1 MPYCMGNPLSVNQH
15 ASSKISHV
23 AGGEMRRPIVKLTTV
38 LAGIVMMAAACGGTS
53 GSSGGST
60 PSSTGTPAP
69 ATLNIGVVGVIDV
82 APLFL
87 GIQKGFFAKQGLTI
101 TPKVLNTGATVVG
114 GVVAGDLQI
123 GFSNN
128 TSIVIAASQR
138 FPLRIVAAG
147 NQAAGGDYS
156 AVLVRNNSPITS
168 PKNLIGKKV
177 AVNGLK
183 NVGSLSVEAA
193 LQASHIG
200 YTGVQYVEVP
210 FPLMGAAL
218 VKAGGTIRVDPA
230 SFSRIPKSFPIGSY
244 FTNTQYMQANPGIA
258 SRFKTAINQS
268 LNYAQGHPAEVRAVL
283 PSYIKLAP
291 GLQDQVLLP
300 TWHTDVGAS
309 LIQKTADLA
318 LQYGYTT
325 KKPDMKQLLGT

>member
-1 MPYCMGNPLSVNQH
+1 
-15 ASSKISHV
+15 
-23 AGGEMRRPIVKLTTV
+23 MRRPIVKLTTV

-168 PKNLIGKKV
+168 PKDLIGKKV

-183 NVGSLSVEAA
+183 NVGSLSVNAA
-193 LQASHIG
+193 LQASHID

-210 FPLMGAAL
+210 FPQMGAAL
-218 VKAGGTIRVDPA
+218 AQGIVDAAWTVEPWATVVKAGGTNRVVLRPFTLIA
-230 SFSRIPKSFPIGSY
+230 KSFPIASY
-244 FTNTQYMQANPGIA
+244 FTNTQYMQANPGIV